1 MPIDWKSPEAYQRLL
16 AAIMA
21 AQDGMKVCVLIGSW
35 CHWVFA
41 ERWGVLM
48 LEVFFWLQ
56 DWGGFVYGVGRGSTS
71 GSILWLVYDRF
82 GLILYT

>member
-41 ERWGVLM
+41 ERWGV
-48 LEVFFWLQ
+48 
-56 DWGGFVYGVGRGSTS
+56 
-71 GSILWLVYDRF
+71 
-82 GLILYT
+82 